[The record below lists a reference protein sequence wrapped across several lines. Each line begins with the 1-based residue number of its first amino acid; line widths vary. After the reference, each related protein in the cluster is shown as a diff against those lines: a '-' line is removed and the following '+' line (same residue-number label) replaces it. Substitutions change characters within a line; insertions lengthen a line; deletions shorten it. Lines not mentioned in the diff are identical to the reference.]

1 MQLTNTTAIVTGG
14 ASGLGAATAVALVKA
29 GATVF
34 ALDLAQAINK
44 APGIK
49 GVKYLPTDV
58 TSGDQ
63 VRQAVQTLPA
73 RTPRCAQSSTAPESA
88 HPPVSWAA
96 REPMTSNSSQGL
108 SKSIFAAPSTS

>member
-34 ALDLAQAINK
+34 DLDLAQAINK

-63 VRQAVQTLPA
+63 VRQAVQTATSSGTPL
-73 RTPRCAQSSTAPESA
+73 RTVVNCAGETIRLDGALRMAPR
-88 HPPVSWAA
+88 
-96 REPMTSNSSQGL
+96 
-108 SKSIFAAPSTS
+108 